1 MIVAMVP
8 SPGNITQGVEAGIR
22 AIAEGKG
29 YKKYEAGR
37 PASSKEL
44 RTSKI
49 WDTFETLRD
58 EIYGPQASGKGRG
71 AKPHKGNELRGYT
84 RNARQSGARS
94 VDGRP
99 LAYTNPAGVK
109 VAPKVI
115 ATYTPNKSVVKAISS
130 LGGRPGQRDLAGR

>member
-1 MIVAMVP
+1 MVP

-37 PASSKEL
+37 PANSKEL

-71 AKPHKGNELRGYT
+71 SGRDKAPGLRGYT
-84 RNARQSGARS
+84 RTKGQPGQTR

-109 VAPKVI
+109 VAPKVV

-130 LGGRPGQRDLAGR
+130 LGGRPGQRDLA